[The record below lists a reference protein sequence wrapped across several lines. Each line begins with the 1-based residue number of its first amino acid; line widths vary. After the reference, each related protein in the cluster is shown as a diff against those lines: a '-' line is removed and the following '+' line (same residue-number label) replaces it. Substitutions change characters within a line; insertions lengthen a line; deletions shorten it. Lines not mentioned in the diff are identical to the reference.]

1 LRKIVD
7 MPNIIDVN
15 WLKSRLGAEDLVILF
30 TSMKDITTGLAE
42 PLPLHLIPGSV
53 HFDFEGEFCDQRSD
67 LPHTLPSPQHFA
79 NAAQALGINTD
90 THIVVYDAK
99 GVYTSPRVWWMFK
112 VMGHQKVS
120 ILNGGL
126 PAWLSAHGD
135 VVTNLFKPHKRG
147 NFTGKQQA
155 QRIIDGSALLHNMKN
170 LNIIDARSAGRFNGS
185 APEPRPGLR
194 SGHIPGAVNLP
205 FTQVLD
211 GHYFKGN
218 EALKAEFTSLNLDST
233 KPLVM
238 SCGSG
243 VTACI
248 LALAAE
254 QLNYQHCCVY
264 DGSWSEWGAN
274 KELPIE

>member
-1 LRKIVD
+1 MSNIV
-7 MPNIIDVN
+7 DVN

-30 TSMKDITTGLAE
+30 TSMKDISTGQAE
-42 PLPLHLIPGSV
+42 SVPVHLIPGSI
-53 HFDFEGEFCDQRSD
+53 HFDFEDEFCDQCSD
-67 LPHTLPSPQHFA
+67 LPHTLPSAQHFEK
-79 NAAQALGINTD
+79 AAQALGINAD

-126 PAWLSAHGD
+126 PAWLSAQGK
-135 VVTNLFKPHKRG
+135 VVTNLFKPKKRG
-147 NFTGKQQA
+147 NFASKQQA
-155 QRIIDGSALLHNMKN
+155 QRIIDVSALLPNMKN

-194 SGHIPGAVNLP
+194 SGHIPGSLNLP

-211 GHYFKGN
+211 GYYFKGN
-218 EALKAEFTSLNLDST
+218 EALKAEFAALNVDAT

-254 QLNYQHCCVY
+254 HLNYQHCSVY

-274 KELPIE
+274 TALPIE